1 MTSSRPGT
9 PPIRCTECQQPM
21 DSPIGCATCGALGQL
36 PPGNVDCFTLFGL
49 PHRFEVDLKAL
60 HTRLLTL
67 SRVVHPDVAG
77 VATPEKREQALR
89 LSSELNRAYETL
101 RDPLARAEYLLHLAG
116 GPSASDDKSVPPE
129 LLGEVM
135 TLREE
140 IEEATTGG
148 NGQALRSLKTDL
160 AARRESGMAQ
170 LAALVEGIE
179 TPGEAGE
186 QGRKRLRVALN
197 VIKYWNN
204 LLERI
209 PAAPPI

>member
-1 MTSSRPGT
+1 
-9 PPIRCTECQQPM
+9 M

-77 VATPEKREQALR
+77 VAIPEKREQALR

-140 IEEATTGG
+140 IEEATAGG
-148 NGQALRSLKTDL
+148 NAQALRSLKADL
-160 AARRESGMAQ
+160 AARRESAVAG
-170 LAALVEGIE
+170 LAELVGGLQGQGEEGDRS
-179 TPGEAGE
+179 
-186 QGRKRLRVALN
+186 RKRLRVALN
-197 VIKYWNN
+197 VVKYWNN

-209 PAAPPI
+209 PATAVR